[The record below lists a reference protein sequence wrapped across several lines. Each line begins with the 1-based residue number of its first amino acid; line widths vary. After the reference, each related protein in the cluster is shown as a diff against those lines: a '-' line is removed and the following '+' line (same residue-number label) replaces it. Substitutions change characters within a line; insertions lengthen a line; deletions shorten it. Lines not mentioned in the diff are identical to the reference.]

1 MTKLFRTA
9 AVFVALLLLPG
20 RLAYSEESTP
30 TGPATSPD
38 DQESAVFSFALTDMT
53 DALAQWSNQRLL
65 RALVKP
71 EAMSYR
77 HAPFV
82 WSVANRWVRANQW
95 AGTVNVNAPI
105 RKNAINIYIVRRAF
119 LLQNNFT
126 HLEAAC
132 PCLYLAGTQSIVCI
146 DDALSRAF
154 TSLDQHTEDVDSAN
168 KELAEGAKNVRR
180 LHRTFMAEWIIAH
193 EVGHLVL
200 GHTFKDLRLSWN
212 LANQKVGLD
221 AERQADSFYVSS
233 LQHQHNSQFSA
244 HMGLSQL
251 MTREYADQL
260 KRKYGEEKLKNGEIR
275 VFAANKSVEV
285 PFSPHEHPPM
295 LFRALNLYTV
305 LLDRYPGMVDSSG
318 YVDRI
323 ISQAHPVEA
332 KHASLPQFCLPAK
345 PEKESIYESL
355 NILTQYADLYIYGGH
370 KDWAIAMGQRM
381 QQQLDDSS
389 FSEPSRKL
397 WQATIAE
404 VTARINWKF
413 KKQLPDWNE
422 LELLASEVDQ
432 AKRPIVLIQS
442 EMTKSFTEVRG
453 SAAEG
458 VEAAKKTEEIV
469 KQLIS
474 TKALTLEDDN
484 DVYDI
489 LSTYLVLALIPKGKM
504 DDAYFNY
511 IGQIIGQI
519 AKLENL
525 DSLRRRIVIETVRS
539 HTLLLASL
547 GKENAFAVSR
557 FTSSLVTLASG
568 FSWWMEE
575 IDYRLSEIGFLKE
588 NFASQHQVIANRQI
602 LLSQMLP
609 TWGRHKEAIALA
621 RNAATEIVAID
632 DSGFSADDKLRLQV
646 WKEKVQNDLAW
657 FLIADGQYNES
668 ITVLDK
674 VLKSREERK
683 EHLQC
688 STKDALVH
696 VYQNLADAKLA
707 VGLVDEAVRF
717 SRNVQACLGEQTKKD
732 SKEWLDS
739 QKTLGLA
746 LYGAGQF
753 DEAKK
758 ALTDLVITF
767 AKELDDNHL
776 EERLLTATVNGKS
789 TSIRDVI
796 DVNAIIQKARND
808 SFREGMKPTVEKDK
822 E

>member
-1 MTKLFRTA
+1 MTRIIWTVVA
-9 AVFVALLLLPG
+9 FVTLLLLPG
-20 RLAYSEESTP
+20 RLAYSEESASTTP
-30 TGPATSPD
+30 PTSPD
-38 DQESAVFSFALTDMT
+38 NQESAVFSFALTDMT
-53 DALAQWSNQRLL
+53 DALAQWSNERLL

-77 HAPFV
+77 HAQFV

-95 AGTVNVNAPI
+95 AGTVNVNAPV
-105 RKNAINIYIVRRAF
+105 RKDAINIYIVRRAF
-119 LLQNNFT
+119 LLQNNFS

-154 TSLDQHTEDVDSAN
+154 TSLDQFTSDVDSTD

-221 AERQADSFYVSS
+221 AERQADQFYVSS
-233 LQHQHNSQFSA
+233 LQHEHNSQFSS

-251 MTREYADQL
+251 MTGEYADQL
-260 KRKYGEEKLKNGEIR
+260 KRKYGEEKLKDGEIR
-275 VFAANKSVEV
+275 VFAANTPVEI
-285 PFSPHEHPPM
+285 PFSPLEHPPM
-295 LFRALNLYTV
+295 LLRAVNLYKV

-323 ISQAHPVEA
+323 IAQARPVEA
-332 KHASLPQFCLPAK
+332 KHASLPQFCMPAK

-370 KDWAIAMGQRM
+370 KEWSLAISQRM
-381 QQQLDDSS
+381 QRQLNDDS

-397 WQATIAE
+397 WRATIAE

-413 KKQLPDWNE
+413 NKQLPEWKE
-422 LELLASEVDQ
+422 LESLASVVDQ

-442 EMTKSFTEVRG
+442 EMTKSFTEVRE

-458 VEAAKKTEEIV
+458 VEAAKKTEETV
-469 KQLIS
+469 KELIS
-474 TKALTLEDDN
+474 TKALTLKNDD

-489 LSTYLVLALIPKGKM
+489 LSTYLVLALIPKGKL
-504 DDAYFNY
+504 DGAYFNY
-511 IGQIIGQI
+511 IDRIVGRI
-519 AKLENL
+519 AKLEDL
-525 DSLRRRIVIETVRS
+525 GSLRRRIVIETLRS
-539 HTLLLASL
+539 HTLRLASL

-557 FTSSLVTLASG
+557 FMSSLVTLASA
-568 FSWWMEE
+568 FHWSMEE
-575 IDYRLSEIGFLKE
+575 IDYRLSEIGYLKQ

-602 LLSQMLP
+602 HLGKMLP
-609 TWGRHKEAIALA
+609 TWGRHKQAITLMRDALTELEAIK
-621 RNAATEIVAID
+621 
-632 DSGFSADDKLRLQV
+632 DSVFSADDKLRLQV
-646 WKEKVQNDLAW
+646 WKEKVQNNVGWL
-657 FLIADGQYNES
+657 LIADSQYNES
-668 ITVLDK
+668 IAVLDN
-674 VLKSREERK
+674 VLRSREERK

-688 STKDALVH
+688 GAEDELVH

-707 VGLVDEAVRF
+707 VGLADEAVKF
-717 SRNVQACLGEQTKKD
+717 SRSVQACLGDQTAKN

-746 LYGAGQF
+746 LYSSGKL
-753 DEAKK
+753 DEAKTV
-758 ALTDLVITF
+758 LTVLVVTF
-767 AKELDDNHL
+767 AKELDDNYL
-776 EERLLTATVNGKS
+776 DERLLLAVVNGKS
-789 TSIRDVI
+789 ISIRDAI
-796 DVNAIIQKARND
+796 DVNAVVQRARNED
-808 SFREGMKPTVEKDK
+808 MKPTDDHKEK
-822 E
+822 